1 MITRVILGTRGS
13 ELALAQTN
21 AIAAAIRA
29 LAPGVETVIEIIA
42 SQGDKIQNIP
52 LAQMGGKGLFT
63 KELEDALLEHRVDL
77 AVHSLKDLPTE
88 LPKGLCLAAI
98 TEREDPRDVL
108 VSHSGASLA
117 ALPQGA
123 KVGTSSLRRR
133 AQLLAARPDLDM
145 PDIRGNVPTRLK
157 KVAEGN
163 YDATLLALAGLKR
176 LGLDA
181 HATDIL
187 PYEIML
193 PAPGQG
199 ALGIECREDDAEL
212 RALLAGLSHPDTAAS
227 VTAERALLESLG
239 GGCHTPLG
247 TWAEVRDG
255 QLSLQACVAA
265 LDGKTLWRAE
275 VHGPAADPYA
285 LGKEAARQLL
295 AQGAS
300 IDVTEATTPPP
311 AGKPLAGKRV
321 VVTRTRAQ
329 SSQLVEELESLGAEV
344 LLFPVISIAPVSP
357 PPPMPSARNFDWI
370 VFTSANAVSMFAIAL
385 AEAERDITSYRPCKI
400 CTVGPATAT
409 RCRDYCLT
417 VSLTPQR
424 YVADAIADAIEQSED
439 GLAGK
444 RIFVPRGNL
453 AREDLIEQLR
463 AKGATVVDV
472 VVYRTDAAKPTQ
484 AEHDALDAFQP
495 DWVLFS
501 SASTAENLDKLLG
514 PERMAALKARA
525 RFAAIGPTT
534 RATAEE
540 LGIPIALEPECS
552 DVPGLVSAL
561 ARHALE

>member
-13 ELALAQTN
+13 ELALAQTH

-29 LAPGVETVIEIIA
+29 IAPEVETVIEIIA

-63 KELEDALLEHRVDL
+63 KELEDALLEKRVDL

-88 LPKGLCLAAI
+88 LPRGLCLAAI

-108 VSHSGASLA
+108 VSQGGLPLA

-181 HATDIL
+181 HATEVL
-187 PYEIML
+187 PYEVML

-199 ALGIECREDDAEL
+199 ALGIECREDDHEL
-212 RALLAGLSHPDTAAS
+212 RALLARLAHPETAAS
-227 VTAERALLESLG
+227 VTAERALLQALG

-247 TWAEVRDG
+247 TWAQVSGHEIE
-255 QLSLQACVAA
+255 LQACVAA
-265 LDGKTLWRAE
+265 LDGKQLWRAVVRGSME
-275 VHGPAADPYA
+275 EPVA
-285 LGKEAARQLL
+285 LGEEAARQLL
-295 AQGAS
+295 AQGAV
-300 IDVTEATTPPP
+300 IDVTEATTPQSV
-311 AGKPLAGKRV
+311 GKPLAGKRV

-329 SSQLVEELESLGAEV
+329 SSQLVEQLESLGAEV

-357 PPPMPSARNFDWI
+357 PPAIPAARNFDWVI
-370 VFTSANAVSMFAIAL
+370 FTSANAVSMFSIVL
-385 AEAERDITSYRPCKI
+385 AEAEREIASYRACKI
-400 CTVGPATAT
+400 CTVGPATAS
-409 RCRDYCLT
+409 RCRDYGLT
-417 VSLTPQR
+417 VSLTPGR
-424 YVADAIADAIEQSED
+424 YVADAIADALEQAED

-444 RIFVPRGNL
+444 RILLPRGNL
-453 AREDLIEQLR
+453 AREELVEQLR
-463 AKGATVVDV
+463 AKGATVADV
-472 VVYRTDAAKPTQ
+472 VVYRTEAGRPTD
-484 AEHDALDAFQP
+484 AEHAALDAFQP

-501 SASTAENLDKLLG
+501 SASTAENLNALLG
-514 PERMAALKARA
+514 DERMAKLKARA
-525 RFAAIGPTT
+525 RFAAIGPST
-534 RATAEE
+534 RTAAEA
-540 LGIPIALEPECS
+540 LGIPIALEPERS
-552 DVPGLVSAL
+552 DVPGLVGAL
-561 ARHALE
+561 AKQA